1 MTSSWNLG
9 GIAAK
14 IHPMAS
20 SVSHD
25 ACHKDPSSETSG
37 RILYMLSSSVG
48 VAMIGLGI
56 VWPLVPVYARELGA
70 TGFQL
75 GAIISSFSLAR
86 TFFNPLIGRLS
97 DRRGRRPIISIGL
110 LAYAAVSVLYV
121 HATGVGTLFLVRF
134 LHGFSSV
141 LVVPIAMALA
151 ADIAPKDRV
160 GLYMGTLN
168 MAVMLGLGVGPMLG
182 GWIWASLG
190 MQAAFLSMGG
200 LTFLTFF
207 GVRAFIPP
215 DREMA
220 ALRRDRTLVP
230 FRTLLKDRVIRG
242 LFLQRLVAAS
252 GQGCVYSFL
261 PLLGL
266 GMNVS
271 GSQVGVIL
279 GANILVIAFL
289 QRSFGALA
297 DRVNPL
303 HQIVLGMFLSGM
315 AILVMPLAGGYEGL
329 LALNVVM
336 GLGTGIASPAGLAL
350 GARIG
355 RSVGMASVMGLS
367 EAGFSMGMIASPI
380 FSGLI
385 MDALGLPSIFLTG
398 GGLILLGTWPVFL
411 YLRGYEER

>member
-1 MTSSWNLG
+1 MLPSRSDG
-9 GIAAK
+9 
-14 IHPMAS
+14 P
-20 SVSHD
+20 
-25 ACHKDPSSETSG
+25 CHKGPSQEASG
-37 RILYMLSSSVG
+37 RILYALSCSVG

-56 VWPLVPVYARELGA
+56 VWPLVPVYAKELGA

-97 DRRGRRPIISIGL
+97 DRRGRKPIISIGL
-110 LAYAAVSVLYV
+110 LAYALVSVLYV

-151 ADIAPKDRV
+151 ADIAPKERV

-190 MQAAFLSMGG
+190 MHAAFLAMGG

-207 GVRAFIPP
+207 AVRAFIPP
-215 DREMA
+215 DPDMA
-220 ALRRDRTLVP
+220 ASGKDRTVAP
-230 FRTLLKDRVIRG
+230 FRTLIKDRVIRG
-242 LFLQRLVAAS
+242 LFLQRLVAAA

-261 PLLGL
+261 PLLSL

-279 GANILVIAFL
+279 GANILVIALL

-303 HQIVLGMFLSGM
+303 HQIVVGTLLSGM
-315 AILVMPLAGGYEGL
+315 AILAMPLAGGYAGL

-350 GARIG
+350 GARVG

-385 MDALGLPSIFLTG
+385 MDAFGLPSIFVTG

-411 YLRGYEER
+411 YLRGYEEK

>member
-1 MTSSWNLG
+1 
-9 GIAAK
+9 
-14 IHPMAS
+14 
-20 SVSHD
+20 
-25 ACHKDPSSETSG
+25 
-37 RILYMLSSSVG
+37 
-48 VAMIGLGI
+48 
-56 VWPLVPVYARELGA
+56 
-70 TGFQL
+70 
-75 GAIISSFSLAR
+75 
-86 TFFNPLIGRLS
+86 
-97 DRRGRRPIISIGL
+97 
-110 LAYAAVSVLYV
+110 
-121 HATGVGTLFLVRF
+121 
-134 LHGFSSV
+134 
-141 LVVPIAMALA
+141 
-151 ADIAPKDRV
+151 
-160 GLYMGTLN
+160 
-168 MAVMLGLGVGPMLG
+168 
-182 GWIWASLG
+182 
-190 MQAAFLSMGG
+190 
-200 LTFLTFF
+200 
-207 GVRAFIPP
+207 
-215 DREMA
+215 
-220 ALRRDRTLVP
+220 

-289 QRSFGALA
+289 QRSFGAIA

-303 HQIVLGMFLSGM
+303 HQIVLGTLLSGM
-315 AILVMPLAGGYEGL
+315 AILVMPLAGGYGGL

-411 YLRGYEER
+411 YLRGYEEK